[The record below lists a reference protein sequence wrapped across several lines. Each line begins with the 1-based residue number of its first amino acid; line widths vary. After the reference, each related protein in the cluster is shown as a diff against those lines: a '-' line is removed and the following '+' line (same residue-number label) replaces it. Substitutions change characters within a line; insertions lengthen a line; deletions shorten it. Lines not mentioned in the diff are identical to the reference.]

1 MKKKILKFLNGVAY
15 PRYDGYRVR
24 VGRKWEISDS
34 IDLENHWQ
42 LVKSCQ
48 VHDYWFPLVQFDKE
62 THDLILVGEKV
73 GNESHLRQFIPTG
86 NIFITRT

>member
-1 MKKKILKFLNGVAY
+1 MKKKIFKFLNGVAY

-24 VGRKWEISDS
+24 VGLKWEILDS

-48 VHDYWFPLVQFDKE
+48 VHDYWFLLVQFDKE
-62 THDLILVGEKV
+62 THDLIFVGEKV

-86 NIFITRT
+86 NIFIIRT

>member
-1 MKKKILKFLNGVAY
+1 MKKKIFKFLNGVAY

-24 VGRKWEISDS
+24 VGLKWEILDS

-48 VHDYWFPLVQFDKE
+48 VHDYWFLLVQFDKE
-62 THDLILVGEKV
+62 THDLIFVDEKV